1 MNTVLYSVPTGYI
14 ARNLLRT
21 GVIERLLAR
30 GVRIVILTPAWNDE
44 AFVQEFS
51 FDDRIIIDR
60 LHPYNLPESPNLFRR
75 AFTSACRRT
84 WQASWTQTHQRLIGL
99 NGAFHT
105 LLRKRPYREIFQKY
119 RPSLV
124 VTATTGNV
132 AKSDLPVLWEARAS
146 GVKTLCLVHSWDNI
160 TGLFKGMMLA
170 RPDWL
175 GTWNE
180 LQKREAVEV
189 HFYNADC
196 VKVVGPPQF
205 DLYREPDI
213 FEPRET
219 FLRKVGLDPNKKVIT
234 LAEATMHSAEN
245 TYILD
250 ILLDALQREKF
261 AAPVQLFCRMHP
273 RRPPEFSRKSYE
285 KYLNE
290 PLITFDFPDPHT
302 PSLGWNPT
310 RASMIYLANT
320 LRHTDVLVNVAST
333 VTIEACIL
341 DVPVV
346 NLGFSLT
353 QPERFKERILDGAW
367 RHHYRYILER
377 NGVYIAKD
385 PADLIKGINQ
395 YLKDPSLH
403 RDERRS
409 VARDL
414 CYGCDGKSA
423 ERIASFILSLL
434 EEKPSQTLEGVTL
447 ACGPDS

>member
-1 MNTVLYSVPTGYI
+1 MNTVLYSVPSGYI

-21 GVIERLLAR
+21 GVIQRLL
-30 GVRIVILTPAWNDE
+30 GHDVRIVILTPAWNDPE
-44 AFVQEFS
+44 FLQEFS
-51 FDDRIIIDR
+51 FDERIIIDR
-60 LHPYNLPESPNLFRR
+60 LHSYNLTESPNLFQR
-75 AFTSACRRT
+75 AFTSACHRT
-84 WQASWTQTHQRLIGL
+84 WQAKWTQAHQRLIGL
-99 NGAFHT
+99 NATFHT
-105 LLRKRPYREIFQKY
+105 VFGKRPYREIFRKY

-132 AKSDLPVLWEARAS
+132 AKSDLPVLWEARA
-146 GVKTLCLVHSWDNI
+146 GGIRTLCLVHSWDNI
-160 TGLFKGMMLA
+160 TGLFKGMVLA
-170 RPDWL
+170 RPNWL

-189 HFYNADC
+189 HFYNPDY

-213 FEPRET
+213 FEPRHL
-219 FLRKVGLDPNKKVIT
+219 FLRKLGFDPNKKIIT
-234 LAEATMHSAEN
+234 LAEATMNSAEN

-250 ILLDALQREKF
+250 ILLDALKREQF
-261 AAPVQLFCRMHP
+261 VVPVQLFCRLHP
-273 RRPPEFSRKSYE
+273 RRHPEVTRKNYQR
-285 KYLNE
+285 YLSN
-290 PLITFDFPDPHT
+290 PLITFDFPDSHT
-302 PSLGWNPT
+302 ESLGWNPT
-310 RASMIYLANT
+310 RPGMIYLANT
-320 LRHTDVLVNVAST
+320 LRHTDVLINVAST
-333 VTIEACIL
+333 VTIEASIL

-353 QPERFKERILDGAW
+353 QPERFQERIIDAHW

-395 YLKDPSLH
+395 YLTNPSLH
-403 RDERRS
+403 REERGN

-423 ERIASFILSLL
+423 ERIASLILSLL
-434 EEKPSQTLEGVTL
+434 DGRHT
-447 ACGPDS
+447 